1 MWTSQQLKFL
11 GSLIFQ
17 FSTFLWALPSGCL
30 PSSPSEDWRDKKTL
44 ASCWGGRRKVT
55 IFSSLE
61 HSVLN
66 KSCPQKTVLQDSI
79 VPEFYQSLIYL
90 EKRNTSHLTPTPAP
104 SSHSVPP
111 KPGENGERH
120 LRSSQSRGVDSLNDW
135 DQITG
140 LKNTPPPLTLYHHT
154 TKGCVQKFLLPH
166 TSYLVLIKSD
176 KVY

>member
-1 MWTSQQLKFL
+1 MDQPTVKISRKSHLPVLHIFVSFTIRMSTKFSQWRLK
-11 GSLIFQ
+11 G
-17 FSTFLWALPSGCL
+17 
-30 PSSPSEDWRDKKTL
+30 KKTL
-44 ASCWGGRRKVT
+44 AFCWGGRRKVT

-61 HSVLN
+61 HSVLK

-90 EKRNTSHLTPTPAP
+90 EKRNTSHLTPTPAR

-111 KPGENGERH
+111 KPGENSERH
-120 LRSSQSRGVDSLNDW
+120 LRSSQSRAVDSLNDW

-140 LKNTPPPLTLYHHT
+140 LQNTPPPLTLYHRT
-154 TKGCVQKFLLPH
+154 TKSCVQKFLLPH